1 MTSFIPIPI
10 IILVQILSYRELTK
24 SSNQFELGLNHI
36 RRLKEVAKTFTKI
49 TICFFLLTTPAV
61 VYFVL
66 VQYIGRSHRHLL
78 RLHHRVFST
87 LPRCFNILVAVNSCI
102 NPFLYSKI
110 QRRFSRKQ
118 PNQRNVVMRMRE
130 VNKGETETSIA
141 ISVVGEHKYKL
152 SVNQADVI
160 NAQCVAGTNCRSS
173 FYTVFSTLPRFS
185 NILVAVNSIINPFL
199 YSKIQR
205 RFSRKQ
211 SNQRDVVMRMRKI
224 NKSETETSI
233 AISVVGDHKYKL
245 SVNQADV

>member
-1 MTSFIPIPI
+1 MTMTATIVMIIYLISFGTSFPMFYYSTYKWYPGNYWKCNLNIGRGARLVTAVKDALMTSFIPIPI

-118 PNQRNVVMRMRE
+118 ANQRNVVMKMRK

-141 ISVVGEHKYKL
+141 ISVVGEHECKL
-152 SVNQADVI
+152 SVN
-160 NAQCVAGTNCRSS
+160 
-173 FYTVFSTLPRFS
+173 
-185 NILVAVNSIINPFL
+185 
-199 YSKIQR
+199 
-205 RFSRKQ
+205 
-211 SNQRDVVMRMRKI
+211 
-224 NKSETETSI
+224 
-233 AISVVGDHKYKL
+233 
-245 SVNQADV
+245 